1 MADSTSLPGFE
12 PVPPYRHDSATS
24 RRAAEVV
31 GDRAP
36 KLRARVLAALVELG
50 PCTDHT
56 LAEYLDTH
64 SDSIRPRR
72 RELVQRGEVVSVGI
86 GESPSGHK
94 ATLWARAGEARAME
108 RPRNVPSG
116 PNEAGELL
124 AQIQA
129 RRPTWLGDR
138 QLRSLIDE
146 ALTAC
151 GGDQRAAL
159 RRVVHDVEE
168 LR

>member
-12 PVPPYRHDSATS
+12 PVPPHRHDSATS

-31 GDRAP
+31 AERVPG
-36 KLRARVLAALVELG
+36 LRVLVFNAFDELG
-50 PCTDHT
+50 PATDHEV
-56 LAEYLDTH
+56 AEFLGIH

-72 RELVQRGEVVSVGI
+72 RELVQAGEVVSAGI
-86 GESPSGHK
+86 GTSPSGHK
-94 ATLWARAGEARAME
+94 ATLWALAGD
-108 RPRNVPSG
+108 PRIPHPEG
-116 PNEAGELL
+116 PAESADLL
-124 AQIQA
+124 AKIHA

-138 QLRSLIDE
+138 QLRSLIAD

-159 RRVVHDVEE
+159 RRVLRDVEL